1 MSGSAAP
8 PSRLPPAVLVGLDS
22 LQGLQ
27 AARILH
33 ACGIRVIAVAED
45 PRHPA
50 CRTNV
55 CERVLLADMRGAELL
70 EVLDDLGSELSEEAL
85 LVPCQDKSVRAVS
98 RNRDTLGRHFTITL
112 PPADAVELLM
122 DKDAFHAYATER
134 GLPVPTTVDLV
145 DREDAVRAAEELEFP
160 CVIKPRAR
168 TREWDEHTKLKIF
181 KVDSPASLLG
191 VFDRCR
197 PWADRLIAQQW
208 VDGGDDSLF
217 SCNCYF
223 DRDSRPLATFVAR
236 KLRQWPPGAGSS
248 CLGEEVRNDAV
259 LETTLSLFGA
269 LAYQGLGYLEMKRDA
284 RTGRH
289 YIIEPNVGR
298 PTGRSAIAEAG
309 GVPLLYTMYC
319 DAMRLPLPEE
329 RTQRYSG
336 AKWVYLRHDLQAA
349 CVYWRRGQLSLPE
362 WIRSLRGRKSYA
374 MLSRR
379 DPAPFLFDLWRAVGM
394 AVERLKSRLGPAR
407 PRRA

>member
-1 MSGSAAP
+1 MGSAAP
-8 PSRLPPAVLVGLDS
+8 RSSLPPAILVGLDS

-33 ACGIRVIAVAED
+33 ACGIPVIAVAED
-45 PRHPA
+45 AHHAA

-55 CERVLLADMRGAELL
+55 CQRVLLADMRGPELIDVL
-70 EVLDDLGSELSEEAL
+70 EELGSGLPERGL

-98 RNRDTLGRHFTITL
+98 RSRDRLGKYFTITL
-112 PPADAVELLM
+112 PSADTVELLM
-122 DKDAFHAYATER
+122 DKDAFHAYAVER
-134 GLPVPTTVDLV
+134 GLPVPKTIDLI
-145 DREDAVRAAEELEFP
+145 DREDAVRAAEELDFP

-181 KVDSPASLLG
+181 KVDSRESFLG
-191 VFDRCR
+191 VFDQCR

-208 VDGGDDSLF
+208 IDGGDDSLF

-236 KLRQWPPGAGSS
+236 KLRQWPPEAGSS
-248 CLGEEVRNDAV
+248 CLGEEIRNDTV
-259 LETTLSLFGA
+259 LEATLSLFGD
-269 LAYQGLGYLEMKRDA
+269 LAYQGLGYLEMKRDT

-319 DAMRLPLPEE
+319 DAMGLPLPED
-329 RTQRYSG
+329 RAQKYSG
-336 AKWVYLRHDLQAA
+336 AKWVYMRHDLQAA
-349 CVYWRRGQLSLPE
+349 FVYWRRGQLSLRE
-362 WIRSLRGRKSYA
+362 WIRSLRGRKAHA
-374 MLSRR
+374 MFSMR
-379 DPAPFLFDLWRAVGM
+379 DPAPFLFDLWRVAGL
-394 AVERLKSRLGPAR
+394 ALERLKSRLIPSRSRGA
-407 PRRA
+407 